1 MVRSKC
7 SKYVLSGL
15 VTEGLIRKRAEHNEG
30 EIFSLE
36 ELTLHQQDIERT
48 AFATRI
54 EFLDKH
60 CRKLKILYLQS
71 NLISR
76 IENLNRL
83 KELEYLN
90 LALNNIEVIENL
102 EGCESLTKL
111 DLTVNFIGD
120 LTSVE
125 NLQNLENLR
134 DLYLIGNPC
143 ADYEGYREFVIA
155 TLPQL
160 KSLDGTEIGK
170 AERIVAF
177 QNLHKHYKT
186 ILKCQKKHFEKR
198 EREKEESA
206 VRKEVLARRIEKC
219 NGDLDAINEEFW
231 QEKQA
236 YTPESRLETHE
247 FIQLKKK
254 QHTKE
259 IGEDRTKKSKRTVFF
274 TSDGRPYNINEPKH
288 MDTTLIDCDVQATY
302 VRVTLKSK
310 VFQMALPSEIHPD
323 RAKVTRSQITG
334 RLLMQLPKVQWARMQ
349 LQQNPDPKKEEVIA
363 LISST
368 TYPAGAKTDEGA
380 ISTNIN
386 NLGLLLWLMG
396 VLTTTANVRTLAPD
410 QIENKPSPAL
420 PPSSTGPVYRRR
432 MIPKGETPPSSSS
445 SIMTE
450 DIHLQ
455 SDPFSMPI
463 RKP

>member
-1 MVRSKC
+1 MVRI
-7 SKYVLSGL
+7 
-15 VTEGLIRKRAEHNEG
+15 TEGLIRKRAEHNEG

-36 ELTLHQQDIERT
+36 ELTLHQQDIE
-48 AFATRI
+48 RI

-259 IGEDRTKKSKRTVFF
+259 IGEEWVPRFSFQVKPITF
-274 TSDGRPYNINEPKH
+274 N
-288 MDTTLIDCDVQATY
+288 LI
-302 VRVTLKSK
+302 
-310 VFQMALPSEIHPD
+310 
-323 RAKVTRSQITG
+323 
-334 RLLMQLPKVQWARMQ
+334 
-349 LQQNPDPKKEEVIA
+349 QQNEKVE
-363 LISST
+363 
-368 TYPAGAKTDEGA
+368 
-380 ISTNIN
+380 TN
-386 NLGLLLWLMG
+386 G
-396 VLTTTANVRTLAPD
+396 VLHFRW
-410 QIENKPSPAL
+410 SAL
-420 PPSSTGPVYRRR
+420 QY
-432 MIPKGETPPSSSS
+432 K
-445 SIMTE
+445 
-450 DIHLQ
+450 
-455 SDPFSMPI
+455 
-463 RKP
+463 